1 MLFPVKVKVAL
12 VGLVVAGGAAA
23 ALALG
28 PAGLALGQSAPPSS
42 PVQVQVTANSPATVV
57 AGGADVDVSVTATCS
72 GQTVD
77 SAAVQV
83 TLTES
88 VNGDLANG
96 TGSTTVDCTG
106 TSQTAH
112 VVVVAFT
119 SSPVGTP
126 TTVPFQEFTKGPAIA
141 DTFISACNTSYTCAS
156 QEVFPVIKIR
166 K

>member
-1 MLFPVKVKVAL
+1 MLFPVKVKLAL
-12 VGLVVAGGAAA
+12 VGLVVAGGAS

-28 PAGLALGQSAPPSS
+28 PAGVAVGQSSPSSS
-42 PVQVQVTANSPATVV
+42 PVQVQATTNSPATVL

-77 SAAVQV
+77 TASVQV

-88 VNGDLANG
+88 VNGDIANG
-96 TGSTTVDCTG
+96 SGSTTVDCTG
-106 TSQTAH
+106 TRQTAK
-112 VVVVAFT
+112 VVVVAYA

-126 TTVPFQEFTKGPAIA
+126 TTVPFQEFTKGLAIA
-141 DTFISACNTSYTCAS
+141 DTFISACNTTYTCAS
-156 QEVFPVIKIR
+156 QEVFPVINIR